1 MLSHDVVL
9 AGWLASAVC
18 AFATLFVYNAPYGK
32 FFSNSWGMKV
42 NGSLGWLAQE
52 IPSPIAL
59 WLGITRGSHVFR
71 EFASSKATSDMHY
84 VHILAL
90 LWSAHYANRAVVY
103 PLTRALGDTA
113 VVTVASAV
121 AFNVVNGLLVGAE
134 MAHVTRMPSHARV
147 AIGASTMLAG
157 AMINITSEAQLRRRR
172 LSRAIPAKERRGT
185 YVMPK
190 GGLFDHLVMP
200 HYLGEFIEWCGFATL
215 ANTKSAWAF
224 AFWTAANLYPRALA
238 NKHWYANTFPNY
250 PRTISSMFPGLP

>member
-1 MLSHDVVL
+1 MLSHDALL

-18 AFATLFVYNAPYGK
+18 AFLTLFFHNAPYGK
-32 FFSNSWGMKV
+32 FFSSAWGVKV

-52 IPSPIAL
+52 IPSPVAL
-59 WLGITRGSHVFR
+59 WFGITRGARVFR
-71 EFASSKATSDMHY
+71 EFASTQATSDVRY
-84 VHILAL
+84 VHILAF
-90 LWSAHYANRAVVY
+90 LWSAHYVNRAVVY

-134 MAHVTRMPSHARV
+134 MAHVTQMPSHARV

-157 AMINITSEAQLRRRR
+157 AMINITSEARLRRRR

-238 NKHWYANTFPNY
+238 NKRWYANTFPNY